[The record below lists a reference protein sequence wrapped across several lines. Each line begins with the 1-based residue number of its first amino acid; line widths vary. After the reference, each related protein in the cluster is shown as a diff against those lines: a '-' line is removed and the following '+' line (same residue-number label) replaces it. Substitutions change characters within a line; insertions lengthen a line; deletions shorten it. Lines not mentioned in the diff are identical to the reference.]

1 MSHNHNHNHQISGN
15 SLLFSIFL
23 NILIT
28 AAQIIGGLISGS
40 LALLSD
46 AIHNLSDVISLIISY
61 LANLLSNRKK
71 QTLEQTFGYKR
82 AEIIAAFINSGSLI
96 IIAIF
101 LAIEAI
107 KNLFETHE
115 IKSDI
120 VIWLA
125 LLGILAN
132 GLSVV
137 LIKKDASHNLNMK
150 SAYLHLLT
158 DMLTSVA
165 VFIGGLLMKFYQI
178 YWIDAVLTLVISTYL
193 MIISWKIL
201 VDSLQILMLF
211 APKGLVIKDI
221 EKEIISLKEV
231 KNIHHVHVW
240 QLNEYDC
247 HFEAHIEF
255 KKDVNLSEFDKVCEE
270 IEKILKEK
278 FNINHSNLQPEF
290 FRNDEK
296 KFIIQD

>member
-1 MSHNHNHNHQISGN
+1 MNHNHNHNHQISGN

-28 AAQIIGGLISGS
+28 AAQMVGGLISGS

-46 AIHNLSDVISLIISY
+46 AVHNLSDVISLIISY

-82 AEIIAAFINSGSLI
+82 AEIIAAFINSATLI

-178 YWIDAVLTLVISTYL
+178 YWIDAVLTLVISIYL

-201 VDSLQILMLF
+201 VDTLQILMLF

-221 EKEIISLKEV
+221 EKEIINLKEV

>member
-15 SLLFSIFL
+15 NLLFSIFL
-23 NILIT
+23 NIVIT
-28 AAQIIGGLISGS
+28 AAQITGGLLSGS

-46 AIHNLSDVISLIISY
+46 AIHNLSDVVSLIISY
-61 LANLLSNRKK
+61 VANLLTNKKK

-82 AEIIAAFINSGSLI
+82 AEIIAAFINSATLI
-96 IIAIF
+96 IIAVF
-101 LAIEAI
+101 LSIEAV
-107 KNLFETHE
+107 KNLIETHQ

-132 GLSVV
+132 GLSVF

-178 YWIDAVLTLVISTYL
+178 YWIDAILTL
-193 MIISWKIL
+193 IISIYLITISWQLFVK
-201 VDSLQILMLF
+201 SLKILMLF
-211 APKGLVIKDI
+211 APENIIIRDI
-221 EKEIISLKEV
+221 EKEILVMKEI

-240 QLNEYDC
+240 QLNDHDC

-255 KKDVNLSEFDKVCEE
+255 KKDVKLSDFDKVCEK
-270 IEKILKEK
+270 IEHLLKEK

-290 FRNDEK
+290 FRDDEK

>member
-28 AAQIIGGLISGS
+28 AAQIVGGLISGS

-82 AEIIAAFINSGSLI
+82 AEIIAAFINSGTLI

-165 VFIGGLLMKFYQI
+165 VFVGGLLMKFYQI
-178 YWIDAVLTLVISTYL
+178 YWIDAVLTLVISIYL

-221 EKEIISLKEV
+221 EKEIINLKEV